1 MQLKLSAALKEFR
14 LLNTSAARAFNR
26 LIYPEKMRL
35 VPLFLLCAGKSA
47 ALRGHPRDVPVDERV
62 MSIFEIMSAPTEAI
76 LRRLYPTMYA
86 LHPCRR
92 PRACRTTT
100 GGS

>member
-47 ALRGHPRDVPVDERV
+47 ALRGIPGTSR
-62 MSIFEIMSAPTEAI
+62 
-76 LRRLYPTMYA
+76 
-86 LHPCRR
+86 
-92 PRACRTTT
+92 
-100 GGS
+100 G